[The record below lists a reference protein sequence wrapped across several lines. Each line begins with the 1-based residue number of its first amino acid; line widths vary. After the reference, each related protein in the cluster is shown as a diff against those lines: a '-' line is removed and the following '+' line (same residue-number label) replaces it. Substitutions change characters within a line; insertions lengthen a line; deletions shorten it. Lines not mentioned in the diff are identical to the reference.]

1 MVLPT
6 DMVAVDIKEPG
17 GPEVLTAVTVP
28 VPDVQ
33 AGDLL
38 IKNEAVGVNR
48 PDVAQRTGNYPVPPD
63 ANPLPGLEVAGEVV
77 AIGAG
82 AGDWK
87 IGDKALGLTHGGG
100 YAEYTAVHHGHC
112 LPWPDGFDAAL
123 SASVPEN
130 YFTVYYNVF
139 TRAGLKGGETFLVHG
154 GSSGIGH
161 AAIQLAHAAGCTV
174 ITTAGSAEKC
184 QFCLDAGANRAFNYK
199 DGDWVEK
206 IEAFVGKKSVDVVL
220 DMVAGTYVQKNLSLM
235 ARDGRYALIAFL
247 GGVKAEISLGP
258 LLRDRITL
266 SGSTLRPQTVAE
278 KAAIAAD
285 LCANVW
291 PLFNAGTIQ
300 PNVHATFPLTEAAK
314 AHELMETSAHLG
326 KIILTV

>member
-1 MVLPT
+1 M
-6 DMVAVDIKEPG
+6 
-17 GPEVLTAVTVP
+17 
-28 VPDVQ
+28 
-33 AGDLL
+33 
-38 IKNEAVGVNR
+38 
-48 PDVAQRTGNYPVPPD
+48 
-63 ANPLPGLEVAGEVV
+63 
-77 AIGAG
+77 
-82 AGDWK
+82 
-87 IGDKALGLTHGGG
+87 
-100 YAEYTAVHHGHC
+100 
-112 LPWPDGFDAAL
+112 
-123 SASVPEN
+123 
-130 YFTVYYNVF
+130 
-139 TRAGLKGGETFLVHG
+139 
-154 GSSGIGH
+154 
-161 AAIQLAHAAGCTV
+161 
-174 ITTAGSAEKC
+174 
-184 QFCLDAGANRAFNYK
+184 
-199 DGDWVEK
+199 
-206 IEAFVGKKSVDVVL
+206 DVVL

-285 LCANVW
+285 LYANVW